1 MSSRLVNKKGVC
13 TGVRNIRSCWV
24 EEKGMCGDDEGDKS
38 DTAAMPCDLGRE
50 SGREV
55 EDLCYADSMLGTSIK
70 VE

>member
-1 MSSRLVNKKGVC
+1 MNEKGVC
-13 TGVRNIRSCWV
+13 TGIRNVRSRGWKR
-24 EEKGMCGDDEGDKS
+24 KGCVSDDEGDKS
-38 DTAAMPCDLGRE
+38 DSAAMPCDLGRE

>member
-1 MSSRLVNKKGVC
+1 
-13 TGVRNIRSCWV
+13 
-24 EEKGMCGDDEGDKS
+24 MCGDDDDDEGDKS

-55 EDLCYADSMLGTSIK
+55 EDLCYAESMLGTSIK

>member
-1 MSSRLVNKKGVC
+1 MYWGREYQKL
-13 TGVRNIRSCWV
+13 WV
-24 EEKGMCGDDEGDKS
+24 EEKGVCGGDDDEGDKS